1 MSNNSIVPRNLN
13 EPEDKFEMP
22 VDAVILAGGLIK
34 DLPASEPKVAGK
46 GHIMIGDKPMSA
58 YALAALR
65 QSKKIRRIILV
76 SPMKREDLGPEWEGL
91 DEVVP
96 AGSSLTE
103 SLFSGLKAL
112 PLSDDPVLL
121 VAGDL
126 PFLSVEAVDDF
137 LDRCAAER
145 HNVLWYGFLDKA
157 VSQAK
162 YPEVR
167 HTWVKM
173 VEGTF
178 CGGGLTCLRGNI
190 AEAIREAMDTVTA
203 GRKNPFKLAGI
214 LGLKTLFYLLIGR
227 LTIPMA
233 EEAAARLL
241 KLPCCGIVSPYAET
255 AYNIDDAESL
265 EQARRRLS
273 NPSN

>member
-1 MSNNSIVPRNLN
+1 
-13 EPEDKFEMP
+13 MP
-22 VDAVILAGGLIK
+22 VDAVLLAGGRLK
-34 DLPASEPKVAGK
+34 GLPASEPQVAGK

-58 YALAALR
+58 YTLAALR

-76 SPMKREDLGPEWEGL
+76 SPVKKADLGPEWEGA

-96 AGSSLTE
+96 AGSSLIA

-112 PLSDDPVLL
+112 PSSSDPVLL
-121 VAGDL
+121 TAGDL
-126 PFLSVEAVDDF
+126 PFLSTEAIDDF
-137 LDRCAAER
+137 LDRCAAKPN
-145 HNVLWYGFLDKA
+145 NVLWYGFLDKT

-178 CGGGLTCLRGNI
+178 CGGGLTCLRADI
-190 AEAIREAMDTVTA
+190 ADAIQQAMAAVTA

-214 LGLKTLFYLLIGR
+214 LGLKTLFYLLIGK
-227 LTIPMA
+227 LTISMA

-241 KLPCCGIVSPYAET
+241 KLPCCGVVSPYAET
-255 AYNIDDAESL
+255 AYNIDDFESL
-265 EQARRRLS
+265 EQARQRMANSLQ
-273 NPSN
+273 N

>member
-13 EPEDKFEMP
+13 EPKDKFEMP
-22 VDAVILAGGLIK
+22 VDAVLLAGGLIK

-76 SPMKREDLGPEWEGL
+76 SPMKREDLGPEWEGI

-265 EQARRRLS
+265 EQARLPQS
-273 NPSN
+273 CS

>member
-1 MSNNSIVPRNLN
+1 MSDSIIAKNSA
-13 EPEDKFEMP
+13 EAESKFAMP
-22 VDAVILAGGLIK
+22 VDAVLLAGGRLK
-34 DLPASEPKVAGK
+34 NLPASEPAVPGK
-46 GHIMIGDKPMSA
+46 GHIMIGNKPMSA
-58 YALAALR
+58 YTLEALR
-65 QSKKIRRIILV
+65 RSHNIRRIILV
-76 SPMKREDLGPEWEGL
+76 SPVKKEDLGPEWEGV
-91 DEVVP
+91 DEVAP
-96 AGSSLTE
+96 AGSSLIQ

-112 PLSDDPVLL
+112 PSSHDPVLL

-126 PFLSVEAVDDF
+126 PFLTTEAVDDF
-137 LDRCAAER
+137 LTRCSAKP

-178 CGGGLTCLRGNI
+178 CGGGLTCLRADI
-190 AEAIREAMDTVTA
+190 AEAIQQAMAAVTA

-214 LGLKTLFYLLIGR
+214 LGLKTLFYLLIGK

-265 EQARRRLS
+265 EQARHRLS
-273 NPSN
+273 NSSN

>member
-22 VDAVILAGGLIK
+22 VDAVLLAGGLIK

-58 YALAALR
+58 YTLAALR
-65 QSKKIRRIILV
+65 QSPKIRRIVLV
-76 SPMKREDLGPEWEGL
+76 TPLKKEDLGPQWEGV
-91 DEVVP
+91 DEVAP
-96 AGSSLTE
+96 AGSSLVQ
-103 SLFSGLKAL
+103 SLFSGLQAL
-112 PLSDDPVLL
+112 PSSHNPVLL
-121 VAGDL
+121 AAGDL
-126 PFLSVEAVDDF
+126 PFLTTEAVNDF
-137 LDRCAAER
+137 LDRCAAEP
-145 HNVLWYGFLDKA
+145 NNALWYGFLDKA

-178 CGGGLTCLRGNI
+178 CGGGLTCLRADI
-190 AEAIREAMDTVTA
+190 AETIREAMATVTA

-214 LGLKTLFYLLIGR
+214 LGLKTLFYLLTGK

-265 EQARRRLS
+265 EQARRRLTNHS
-273 NPSN
+273 